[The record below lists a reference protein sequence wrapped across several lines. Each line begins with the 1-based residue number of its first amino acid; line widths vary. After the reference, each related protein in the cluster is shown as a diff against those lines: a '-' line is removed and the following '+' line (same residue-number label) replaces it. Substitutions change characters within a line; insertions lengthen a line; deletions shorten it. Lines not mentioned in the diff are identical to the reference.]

1 MVEKSSN
8 LILVNSNVKKVF
20 KKEKMRLIKNIIK
33 FILFDIF
40 VLSIFFINNYNIL
53 LCLFLINIVCI
64 MLFKLNIIKLLRY
77 LLYLIPIIGLT
88 FVINIFLLNVT
99 YAFLIAS
106 RFLIACI
113 STYIFSRTVTV
124 LEISK
129 VIETLLSP
137 LKLIKVDVK
146 SIGLLVS
153 IAISF
158 IPIIKDEMI
167 ELKQIMASKGYI
179 MKVNNVHLFIRPL
192 LTSVFKRTNE
202 IEKAIIAKGYSE
214 V

>member
-64 MLFKLNIIKLLRY
+64 MLLKLNIIKLLRY

>member
-64 MLFKLNIIKLLRY
+64 MLLKLNIIKLLRY

-129 VIETLLSP
+129 VIEILLSP

-202 IEKAIIAKGYSE
+202 IEKAIIAKEYSE

>member
-129 VIETLLSP
+129 VIEILLSP

>member
-64 MLFKLNIIKLLRY
+64 MLLKLNIIKLLRY

-129 VIETLLSP
+129 VIEILLSP